1 MQAVEFQLIKYQI
14 MKKKELN
21 KGKKIEDIINNLTND
36 NLNQIRGGKLSI
48 GGTVKIA
55 IDF

>member
-14 MKKKELN
+14 MKKKEPN
-21 KGKKIEDIINNLTND
+21 KGKKIEDIINDLTND